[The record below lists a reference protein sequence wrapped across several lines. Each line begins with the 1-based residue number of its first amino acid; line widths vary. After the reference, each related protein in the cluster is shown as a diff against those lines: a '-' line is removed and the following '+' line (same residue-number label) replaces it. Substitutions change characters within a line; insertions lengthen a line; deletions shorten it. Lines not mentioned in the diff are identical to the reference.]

1 MVQAPAVHGVT
12 VSPKPFGHSLHIDV
26 EDSLTSVL
34 VTDSHGR
41 VMHSSTSQSDIDT
54 AAWSRGL
61 YVISVT
67 TPSRHYVEKAMKW

>member
-1 MVQAPAVHGVT
+1 MT

-54 AAWSRGL
+54 AA
-61 YVISVT
+61 
-67 TPSRHYVEKAMKW
+67 